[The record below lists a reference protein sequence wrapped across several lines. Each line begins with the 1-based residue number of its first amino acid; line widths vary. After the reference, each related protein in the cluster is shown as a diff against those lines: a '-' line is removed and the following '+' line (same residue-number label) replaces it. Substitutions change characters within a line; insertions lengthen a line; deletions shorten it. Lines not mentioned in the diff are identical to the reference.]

1 MLSFS
6 VFAIIFFFFTFASTR
21 ERVQPPVGQKLNIRS
36 DLKELAHNKP
46 WLVLFSMKFLM
57 YIMTNIRNLTTIYYF
72 AYVVGNKGLI
82 SIYLMVG
89 LIALVASLSF
99 AKVFTRWIG
108 KRNVYMYSL
117 IFTGLTMIP
126 FYFIDPQNFILIVI
140 LNALIQAFIAP
151 TMPLTYAMLADTA
164 DYSEWKNRRR
174 STGIIFSAATFS
186 FKAGAGLGGWI
197 AGLVLAAFGYVA
209 RVNQTPEAI
218 NGILLLMSFIPAIL
232 CFVAAFATRF
242 YPITEDLI
250 AKIQNDLEERRI
262 VENDNQNQ

>member
-1 MLSFS
+1 
-6 VFAIIFFFFTFASTR
+6 
-21 ERVQPPVGQKLNIRS
+21 
-36 DLKELAHNKP
+36 
-46 WLVLFSMKFLM
+46 
-57 YIMTNIRNLTTIYYF
+57 
-72 AYVVGNKGLI
+72 
-82 SIYLMVG
+82 
-89 LIALVASLSF
+89 LSF

-218 NGILLLMSFIPAIL
+218 HGILLLMSFIPAIL
-232 CFVAAFATRF
+232 CFAAAFATRF

-262 VENDNQNQ
+262 VENDNQKQ